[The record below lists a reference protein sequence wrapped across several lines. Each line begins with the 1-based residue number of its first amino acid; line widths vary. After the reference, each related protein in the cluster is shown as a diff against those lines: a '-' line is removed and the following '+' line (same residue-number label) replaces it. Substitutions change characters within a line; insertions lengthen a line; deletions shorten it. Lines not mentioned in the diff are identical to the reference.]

1 MDPFDV
7 DFFFEDIEN
16 QEVNSELLKNLVGQ
30 IGQSYQLEALA
41 LSYVFCSDEYLLQIN
56 KDHLNHDYYTDII
69 TFDLSEDPASRII
82 EGDIFV
88 SLDRVADN
96 AKTESVS
103 FTEELARVVSH
114 GLLHLIG
121 FKDKT
126 EDEAQEMRKNEEVC
140 LHIWRALNSQVQG
153 I

>member
-1 MDPFDV
+1 MEPFDV

-16 QEVNSELLKNLVGQ
+16 QEVKPELLEILIRH
-30 IGQSYQLEALA
+30 IGQSYQLESLA

-56 KDHLNHDYYTDII
+56 KEHLNHDFYTDII
-69 TFDLSEDPASRII
+69 TFDLSEDPTSKII
-82 EGDIFV
+82 EGDIFI

-103 FTEELARVVSH
+103 FTEELARVASH

-126 EDEAQEMRKNEEVC
+126 EEEAKEMRQNEEAC
-140 LHIWRALNSQVQG
+140 LVIWRAFN
-153 I
+153 